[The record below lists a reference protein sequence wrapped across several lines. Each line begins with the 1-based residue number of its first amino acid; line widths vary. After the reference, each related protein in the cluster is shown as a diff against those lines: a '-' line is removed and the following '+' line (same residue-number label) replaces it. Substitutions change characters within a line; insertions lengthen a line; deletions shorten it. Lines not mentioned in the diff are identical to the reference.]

1 MRAFWKANPRI
12 VMACTAILRAT
23 AAAFRNC
30 LSIDIETARAERS
43 GAVLC
48 STGIPQ
54 RHAPDCERYGGMG
67 KAGNSDNV
75 LHVAESEVRHAT
87 GDKRARRTLPQLLVQ
102 NRRCSSPTAGWP
114 FCSPSSRHGLSCW
127 WQPKRARSSTNGE
140 L

>member
-1 MRAFWKANPRI
+1 
-12 VMACTAILRAT
+12 MACTAILRAT

-48 STGIPQ
+48 STGFPQ

-75 LHVAESEVRHAT
+75 LHVAESEVR
-87 GDKRARRTLPQLLVQ
+87 PQGRSQ
-102 NRRCSSPTAGWP
+102 NLNIGGPCK
-114 FCSPSSRHGLSCW
+114 LSE
-127 WQPKRARSSTNGE
+127 TNVK
-140 L
+140 